1 MGMRAALTET
11 VLIIHDALRVPSSL
25 VTGAVVSLGFF
36 VLAVLLPVATITGNS
51 VPFQLSIYAGRDF
64 VLLTILSLLAGLHGA
79 LMARSWQ
86 QRRSRLALSG
96 AASGASGLF
105 AAIVGTAACSSC
117 IASLFGLLGLGA
129 GSVLFVLQYRALFLA
144 AAVAIML
151 VSLYL
156 TARSARACC
165 SATSGCG

>member
-1 MGMRAALTET
+1 MRATLAETALT
-11 VLIIHDALRVPSSL
+11 IHGALRVPSAL
-25 VTGAVVSLGFF
+25 VTLVLVSISFLT
-36 VLAVLLPVATITGNS
+36 LAVLLPVITIPGNA
-51 VPFQLSIYAGRDF
+51 VLFQLSIYQGRDY
-64 VLLTILSLLAGLHGA
+64 VLLVILSLLAGVHGA
-79 LMARSWQ
+79 LLARSWQ

-117 IASLFGLLGLGA
+117 IASLFGLLGLGT